1 MDSAIQLP
9 RIVPSDA
16 IPKAPNNGP
25 HFSLHPRNSAPNNKR
40 GVASCREISCNAL
53 VAGDPPGGNIPMDP
67 RTNAANMAVTGGPSN
82 FPTRLVVTIGCWDN
96 VATVARVAIFP
107 HASCLPING
116 NGNAGSDD
124 EVGVR
129 VGVHRSWVCIGWT
142 PGSWTNGVVVGLPV
156 RGLGDAG
163 LETLV

>member
-1 MDSAIQLP
+1 
-9 RIVPSDA
+9 
-16 IPKAPNNGP
+16 
-25 HFSLHPRNSAPNNKR
+25 
-40 GVASCREISCNAL
+40 
-53 VAGDPPGGNIPMDP
+53 
-67 RTNAANMAVTGGPSN
+67 MAVTGGPSN

-129 VGVHRSWVCIGWT
+129 VGVHRSWVWIGEWINT
-142 PGSWTNGVVVGLPV
+142 HDDWKYRYGVVVPV
-156 RGLGDAG
+156 RNLGDAG
-163 LETLV
+163 LETVGKAWLVVLNVSDAIQKQVFHEPFKR